1 MITPSQI
8 RQKKISTVEGGG
20 YDRSEVNELLLE
32 IIESYEAVYAENKEL
47 YRKMEIL
54 ANRIE
59 EYRADEDT
67 IKNALI
73 AAQKTADKLMNDTKQ
88 KAAQSLEE
96 SAKTAQKTV
105 VDAKEKADKIISSAR
120 DYVANLTNEKEKAA
134 GEIVDEAEKKAS
146 DAVAGAKVVAQDV
159 LEKAKSLSQDLI
171 GKAKAE
177 KENQKELVEK
187 LNAQSKSFKE
197 SLISLYEKQLE
208 AVKNMTENADVSQ
221 IKADEDNIEK
231 ELNDIYSSIDELTKS
246 DDVDKVID
254 KAKTV
259 EIEEEKAVDEE
270 IKQEADENT
279 EVDEVIAEDAQEPT
293 QDDDKNETE
302 AVEAESAQ
310 GDSKDSEDDAVDE
323 IIEEIESGDKKSIG
337 TLDEVDDTPKQ
348 EKEEPVSEEE
358 TKAAVDAFSSD
369 EITPIEDTG
378 AIPEINDEPELEEKP
393 QPFENYFHVNR
404 EDPHNTDETISL
416 IPEDDDEDEDE
427 EDNKKFKGFFKK
439 KK

>member
-8 RQKKISTVEGGG
+8 RQKKISTVDRGG
-20 YDRSEVNELLLE
+20 YDRDEVNELLLE

-73 AAQKTADKLMNDTKQ
+73 AAQKTADKLMNETKQ
-88 KAAQSLEE
+88 KAADALED
-96 SAKTAQKTV
+96 SAKKAQNTV

-134 GEIVDEAEKKAS
+134 SEIVDEAEKKAN
-146 DAVAGAKVVAQDV
+146 DAVSGAKVVAKDM
-159 LEKAKSLSQDLI
+159 LEKAKSLSKDLI

-177 KENQKELVEK
+177 KESQQALVEK
-187 LNAQSKSFKE
+187 LNEETKNFRQTIVSA
-197 SLISLYEKQLE
+197 YEKQLE
-208 AVKNMTENADVSQ
+208 AIKNMTTDVD
-221 IKADEDNIEK
+221 IKTVMADEEKIEK
-231 ELNDIYSSIDELTKS
+231 ELGDIYASIEELIKS

-254 KAKTV
+254 EAK
-259 EIEEEKAVDEE
+259 EIEVKEEEAAEVPASDSEESSVDDNQDETQAVEKAEE
-270 IKQEADENT
+270 NEAE
-279 EVDEVIAEDAQEPT
+279 EDAI
-293 QDDDKNETE
+293 
-302 AVEAESAQ
+302 
-310 GDSKDSEDDAVDE
+310 DE
-323 IIEEIESGDKKSIG
+323 IIDEIENSEKKSIG
-337 TLDEVDDTPKQ
+337 NLSEVAEEND
-348 EKEEPVSEEE
+348 EEPVSEEE
-358 TKAAVDAFSSD
+358 AKAALDAFSSD
-369 EITPIEDTG
+369 EITPIDGEQPP
-378 AIPEINDEPELEEKP
+378 IPEIIEEPEIEDKP

-416 IPEDDDEDEDE
+416 VPEDEDDE
-427 EDNKKFKGFFKK
+427 EEDDNKKFKGFFKK

>member
-8 RQKKISTVEGGG
+8 RQKKISTVDGGG
-20 YDRSEVNELLLE
+20 YDRNEVNELLLE
-32 IIESYEAVYAENKEL
+32 IIESSEAVYAENKEL

-88 KAAQSLEE
+88 KVAQSLEE
-96 SAKTAQKTV
+96 SAQTAQKTV

-120 DYVANLTNEKEKAA
+120 DYVANLTNEKEKVA

-159 LEKAKSLSQDLI
+159 LEKAKSLSEELI

-177 KENQKELVEK
+177 KDSQKELVEK

-197 SLISLYEKQLE
+197 NLISLYEKQLE
-208 AVKNMTENADVSQ
+208 AIKNMTENADVAEAQ
-221 IKADEDNIEK
+221 ADEENIEK
-231 ELNDIYSSIDELTKS
+231 ELNDIYSSIDELTKA
-246 DDVDKVID
+246 DGVDKVIEE
-254 KAKTV
+254 AKTV
-259 EIEEEKAVDEE
+259 EFEEEKAVDEE
-270 IKQEADENT
+270 IEQEANEAEEAAQIPDEDT
-279 EVDEVIAEDAQEPT
+279 QEPA
-293 QDDDKNETE
+293 QDDNKNEVE
-302 AVEAESAQ
+302 AVEEAESAEEIA
-310 GDSKDSEDDAVDE
+310 KDSEDDAVDE
-323 IIEEIESGDKKSIG
+323 IIEEIEGGDKKSIG
-337 TLDEVDDTPKQ
+337 TLDQVEEPS
-348 EKEEPVSEEE
+348 EGANEEPVSEEE
-358 TKAAVDAFSSD
+358 AMAAVDAFSSD
-369 EITPIEDTG
+369 EITPVDQTS
-378 AIPEINDEPELEEKP
+378 AIPEINDETELEEKP

-416 IPEDDDEDEDE
+416 IPEDDDDEEE

>member
-8 RQKKISTVEGGG
+8 RQKKISTVDRGG
-20 YDRSEVNELLLE
+20 YDRDEVNELLLE

-73 AAQKTADKLMNDTKQ
+73 AAQKTADKLINETKQ
-88 KAAQSLEE
+88 KVADTLED
-96 SAKTAQKTV
+96 SAKKAQNTV

-134 GEIVDEAEKKAS
+134 SEIVDEAEKKAN
-146 DAVAGAKVVAQDV
+146 DAVSGAKVVAKDM
-159 LEKAKSLSQDLI
+159 LEKAKSLSKDLI

-177 KENQKELVEK
+177 KESQQALVEK
-187 LNAQSKSFKE
+187 LNEETINFRQTIVSA
-197 SLISLYEKQLE
+197 YEKQLE
-208 AVKNMTENADVSQ
+208 AIKNMTTDVD
-221 IKADEDNIEK
+221 IKTVIADEEKIEK
-231 ELNDIYSSIDELTKS
+231 ELGDIYASIEELIKS

-254 KAKTV
+254 EAK
-259 EIEEEKAVDEE
+259 EIEVKEKEAVEEE
-270 IKQEADENT
+270 ITEQADEVEET
-279 EVDEVIAEDAQEPT
+279 AEVPAQDSEESS
-293 QDDDKNETE
+293 DDDNQDETE
-302 AVEAESAQ
+302 AIEKAEENEAE
-310 GDSKDSEDDAVDE
+310 EDAIDE
-323 IIEEIESGDKKSIG
+323 IIDEIENSEKKSIG
-337 TLDEVDDTPKQ
+337 NLSEVD
-348 EKEEPVSEEE
+348 EENAKESVSEEE
-358 TKAAVDAFSSD
+358 AKAALDAFSSD
-369 EITPIEDTG
+369 EITPIDGEQPP
-378 AIPEINDEPELEEKP
+378 IPEIIEEPEIEDKP

-416 IPEDDDEDEDE
+416 VPEDEDDE
-427 EDNKKFKGFFKK
+427 EEDDNKKFKGFFKK